1 MDKLTKSLVETVNRI
16 VNSGLH
22 ERYIGGEEMLNKMKS
37 ASTPSDNKNINLEKI
52 NTGRSQS
59 DPSSRPIIDIGPNI
73 NPGNVKYDRS
83 QLIDQKQG
91 LDTNPELTPKHP
103 EQKIKKPQIWDGS
116 LPKPVPQPI
125 IPSTPKQNFIY
136 ETLATRRREEQR
148 REMTPEM
155 KRTERAFQMDILK
168 NADFTP
174 FKEDNPN
181 DQPGTVG
188 NPRWEK
194 NERLRKEGIAAA
206 NAEAQTKGVLT
217 SELK

>member
-1 MDKLTKSLVETVNRI
+1 M
-16 VNSGLH
+16 
-22 ERYIGGEEMLNKMKS
+22 
-37 ASTPSDNKNINLEKI
+37 
-52 NTGRSQS
+52 
-59 DPSSRPIIDIGPNI
+59 
-73 NPGNVKYDRS
+73 
-83 QLIDQKQG
+83 IDQKQG

-206 NAEAQTKGVLT
+206 NAEAQDKGVLTSELKADFMPFKEDNPNNQPGTVGNPRWEKNERLRKEGIAAANAEAQTKGVLT